1 MKKILGLLAAAFV
14 GLGVVS
20 AQNLKLEVN
29 GQVITDG
36 ATIIMQEPDFDQWA
50 GIECLI
56 KITNI
61 SDKEIDARLEYE
73 AEGIPEGASLSLCG
87 FGTCV
92 TSNVI
97 ETGMPNTRGPLQPGE
112 VCGAEG
118 GMDPMHLAYIPNE
131 ALDDFIAHCT
141 LTDKTDNQTIKF
153 NIHFI
158 PKEGTANEN
167 RELAGVSVYP
177 NPTAGAFSL
186 TAPRRAQVE
195 IFSAN
200 GQVIKQMEV
209 AAGENALQLTNSGIY
224 FVRVRANGKEVVKR
238 IVVR

>member
-1 MKKILGLLAAAFV
+1 MKKILGLLTAAFV

-36 ATIIMQEPDFDQWA
+36 ATIIMQEPDFDPWA
-50 GIECLI
+50 GIECLMQV
-56 KITNI
+56 TNI
-61 SDKEIDARLEYE
+61 SDKEISARLEYE
-73 AEGIPEGASLSLCG
+73 AEGIPEGAELLLCG
-87 FGTCV
+87 FGLCV
-92 TSNVI
+92 NTNFI
-97 ETGMPNTRGPLQPGE
+97 ETTTPLQPGQ
-112 VCGAEG
+112 VSGAEG
-118 GMDPMHLAYIPNE
+118 GMDPMHLAYTPNE

-238 IVVR
+238 VVVR